1 MIDGVILVAILV
13 PSLIA
18 TFVFMVNLATGESGT
33 KGLTKHAYRTKDGKL
48 HTAKRSREQH
58 II

>member
-1 MIDGVILVAILV
+1 MIDGVILVAILI
-13 PSLIA
+13 PTLIA
-18 TFVFMVNLATGESGT
+18 TFVFMVNLVTGESGT
-33 KGLTKHAYRTKDGKL
+33 KGLTKQSYRTRDGKL

>member
-1 MIDGVILVAILV
+1 MDGVILVAILV
-13 PSLIA
+13 PTLIA
-18 TFVFMVNLATGESGT
+18 TFVFMVNLVTGEAGT
-33 KGLTKHAYRTKDGKL
+33 KGLTRHSYRTKDGKL